1 VERNIKNHDSI
12 NKADTKENK
21 QNIDFLETTPRD
33 DEECFS
39 AIAIQIIIQQ
49 KKKKTESAIISCIK
63 HHISANMILY
73 KKLVSVTSA
82 KRSLSLYNLSNILQK
97 TLIPNKPNR
106 L

>member
-49 KKKKTESAIISCIK
+49 KKKEQ
-63 HHISANMILY
+63 NQL
-73 KKLVSVTSA
+73 
-82 KRSLSLYNLSNILQK
+82 
-97 TLIPNKPNR
+97 
-106 L
+106 